1 LKRKASAGAPL
12 TSALIARCK
21 IESPGPRVDI
31 AIAEQTQ
38 VLLTAL
44 ASWAVEFIVCLKIGI
59 NVSGECMAESKTRI
73 NLYIALAGEADANR
87 RYTAYGIRALQE
99 GYPEIAQLFLEAAGA
114 ETVHAYSHLLAL
126 NAIGTTEEN
135 LRTAALS
142 ETDEIDKVYPRMILE
157 AEAEGNHQAAA
168 SFRLALERE
177 KHHQQMFRRALDS
190 FKPPK
195 PALDAPSKPSS
206 LPQPAPDSTARPTR
220 SEEATITNAHPS
232 THGTTLAAGAG
243 IISDRAAAKNVLS
256 DMQNERERISKLAGI
271 REVVFGSQDGLI
283 STTTLV
289 TGIAATTSD
298 HLVVVIAG
306 AVATLAGALSMTVG
320 SYLSSRAER
329 QLYESELAKEQLEIK
344 EKPGEEVAELIAYF
358 IGRGM
363 SRRDAI
369 EVLRRVMAHPGLMID
384 MLGSFELGLAPESL
398 GSPVRDALVMG
409 AAFAAGSL
417 IPILPFIVFDIRPAL
432 IVTMLLALVTLFVIG
447 AMKARLS
454 GGKLIPSGIEMV
466 LLGGAAGLLGYAL
479 GRIVSSVF
487 GISI

>member
-1 LKRKASAGAPL
+1 
-12 TSALIARCK
+12 
-21 IESPGPRVDI
+21 
-31 AIAEQTQ
+31 
-38 VLLTAL
+38 
-44 ASWAVEFIVCLKIGI
+44 
-59 NVSGECMAESKTRI
+59 MAESKTRI
-73 NLYIALAGEADANR
+73 NLQIALTGEADANR

-135 LRTAALS
+135 LRTAAIG
-142 ETDEIDKVYPRMILE
+142 ETNEIDKVYPRMIVE
-157 AEAEGNHQAAA
+157 AEAENNYEAAA

-177 KHHQQMFRRALDS
+177 KHHQQMFRIALDS
-190 FKPPK
+190 FKRRK
-195 PALDAPSKPSS
+195 PAFEPASRISPRGSSAATQATQKKQESAISKVAS
-206 LPQPAPDSTARPTR
+206 DSHDK
-220 SEEATITNAHPS
+220 S
-232 THGTTLAAGAG
+232 LAAGAE
-243 IISDRAAAKNVLS
+243 IISDRAAAKDVLTG
-256 DMQNERERISKLAGI
+256 MQGERERISKLAGI

-289 TGIAATTSD
+289 AGIAATTSA
-298 HLVVVIAG
+298 HMVVVVAG
-306 AVATLAGALSMTVG
+306 AVATLAGALSMAVG

-329 QLYESELAKEQLEIK
+329 QLYESELAKEQLEIA

-384 MLGSFELGLAPESL
+384 LLGSFELGLAPGSL

-409 AAFAAGSL
+409 AAFAAGSI
-417 IPILPFIVFDIRPAL
+417 IPILPFIFFEVHPAL
-432 IVTMLLALVTLFVIG
+432 ILTMTLALATLFAIG
-447 AMKARLS
+447 AIKARLS
-454 GGKLIPSGIEMV
+454 GGKLIASGMEMV
-466 LLGGAAGLLGYAL
+466 LLGGAAGLLGYGL
-479 GRIVSSVF
+479 GRVVSSIF